1 MTQRTFIHT
10 SEKYVR
16 LFKLLIISALLLSAA
31 LFAYKAEGPADL
43 HANSAELTNVTD
55 NHFGMVGRH
64 HASVKT
70 PCYFEH
76 FLLAT
81 VLSLLFVSV
90 VRTVPLSI
98 LRAFIP
104 QKLKDLF
111 LMPVKYTSTYVIP
124 FSN

>member
-31 LFAYKAEGPADL
+31 LFAYKAEGPAHL
-43 HANSAELTNVTD
+43 HAHSELTNVTD
-55 NHFGMVGRH
+55 NHFGMAGRH
-64 HASVKT
+64 HAAVKT
-70 PCYFEH
+70 PCYFDH

-81 VLSLLFVSV
+81 VLSLLFINV

>member
-16 LFKLLIISALLLSAA
+16 LFKLLIISALMLSAT

-43 HANSAELTNVTD
+43 HAHAEITNVTD
-55 NHFGMVGRH
+55 NHFGTASRH
-64 HASVKT
+64 HAAVKT
-70 PCYFEH
+70 PCFFEH

-81 VLSLLFVSV
+81 VLSLLFISA
-90 VRTVPLSI
+90 VRTIPLSI

-111 LMPVKYTSTYVIP
+111 LMPVKYTSNYLIRFP
-124 FSN
+124 N